1 MNSYSHK
8 SPNMQSSK
16 WGRCF
21 IAQPTLGAAE
31 GDTREG
37 VA

>member
-1 MNSYSHK
+1 MKVYSHT
-8 SPNMQSSK
+8 SPNIQNSQ
-16 WGRCF
+16 WARCF

-31 GDTREG
+31 GDYKKG